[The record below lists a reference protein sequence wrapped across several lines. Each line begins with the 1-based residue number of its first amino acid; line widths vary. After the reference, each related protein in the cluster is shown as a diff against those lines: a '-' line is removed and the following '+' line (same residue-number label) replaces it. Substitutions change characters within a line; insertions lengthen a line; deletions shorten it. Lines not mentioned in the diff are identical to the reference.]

1 MLPSVMKILYF
12 SALIGVL
19 AACGSPPPATLS
31 QWYFSERAKAP
42 GFHIAMAATD
52 LRNWNGSPQDDR
64 SLRLSSF
71 PTGFGVYSS
80 RGNTIEEAE
89 RGAISG
95 CNQRWG
101 RNACYIYFRNADY
114 VRFGRREAWLQ
125 SNSSARRAIAAEKKR
140 AADQAVE
147 QRRLNEAEVMVAPV
161 QTGPTAKDLAEAEA
175 LFRLSDMFGQMAQ
188 PRQPQTCTTMWN
200 GIAWVTRC

>member
-1 MLPSVMKILYF
+1 MAPIEQQRATRYC
-12 SALIGVL
+12 
-19 AACGSPPPATLS
+19 CG
-31 QWYFSERAKAP
+31 
-42 GFHIAMAATD
+42 
-52 LRNWNGSPQDDR
+52 
-64 SLRLSSF
+64 
-71 PTGFGVYSS
+71 
-80 RGNTIEEAE
+80 
-89 RGAISG
+89 
-95 CNQRWG
+95 
-101 RNACYIYFRNADY
+101 
-114 VRFGRREAWLQ
+114 
-125 SNSSARRAIAAEKKR
+125 KKR

>member
-1 MLPSVMKILYF
+1 MLASIMKIIYF
-12 SALIGVL
+12 SALIGLL

-31 QWYFSERAKAP
+31 QWYFSEREKAA
-42 GFHIAMAATD
+42 GNHTAMAATD

-64 SLRLSSF
+64 SLRLSSL
-71 PTGFGVYSS
+71 PTGSGATRYFA
-80 RGNTIEEAE
+80 NTIEEAE
-89 RGAISG
+89 RGAISS
-95 CNQRWG
+95 CNESYG

-125 SNSSARRAIAAEKKR
+125 SNSSARSAIAAEKKR
-140 AADQAVE
+140 AADQAAE
-147 QRRLNEAEVMVAPV
+147 QRRINEAELMVAPV

-175 LFRLSDMFGQMAQ
+175 WFRLSDQFGQMAR
-188 PRQPQTCTTMWN
+188 PRQQPTCTTMWN